1 VAQHSSPVSL
11 QYIVVRSPSRAM
23 SFPLFALTVSLN
35 LWAASGCSTANA
47 DLLTTGP
54 GVVTGNNCPTT
65 MQDGETCK
73 ATCNSNAT
81 AIGTMKCLHG
91 SLQDV
96 SMCIPTELLHKFA
109 AVPVDKV
116 LGAWDVGLSKEPTA
130 AQMTE
135 AAVAGFMMPSHFI
148 ETAWIASKSAG
159 AAAEEHIY
167 KVKYWVIVKPG
178 MHPDIVKAKA
188 NGFPLSNTTHHQLF
202 RASLE
207 SKGVD
212 VTSIVEASP
221 PTAVKSMAMKNQLGQ
236 NINPFDAPAE
246 AWL

>member
-1 VAQHSSPVSL
+1 
-11 QYIVVRSPSRAM
+11 M
-23 SFPLFALTVSLN
+23 SFLLFALALSQN
-35 LWAASGCSTANA
+35 LWIAWGCSTANA
-47 DLLTTGP
+47 DILTTGP
-54 GVVTGNNCPTT
+54 GSVKGNDCPAT

-73 ATCNSNAT
+73 ALCESNAT

-96 SMCIPTELLHKFA
+96 SMCIPTEWLHKFA

-116 LGAWDVGLSKEPTA
+116 LGAWNVGLSKEPTA

-135 AAVAGFMMPSHFI
+135 AAIAGFMMPSHFI

-159 AAAEEHIY
+159 TATTEQIY

-178 MHPDIVKAKA
+178 MHPDVVIEKA
-188 NGFPLSNTTHHQLF
+188 NGFPYSNTTHHQRF
-202 RASLE
+202 KASLE

-212 VTSIVEASP
+212 VTSIAEASP
-221 PTAVKSMAMKNQLGQ
+221 PTPVKSMAMKNKWGQ
-236 NINPFDAPAE
+236 NINPFDAPAD